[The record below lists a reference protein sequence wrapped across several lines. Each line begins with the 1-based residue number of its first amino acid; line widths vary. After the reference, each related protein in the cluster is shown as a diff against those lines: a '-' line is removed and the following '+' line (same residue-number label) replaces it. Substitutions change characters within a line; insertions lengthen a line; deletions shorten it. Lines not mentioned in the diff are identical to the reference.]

1 MSLITDNY
9 KKIILGLI
17 FLIITIN
24 FFGQSHVPINDE
36 YHSLIS
42 YSMLDTL
49 FYRDTTNNHF
59 INNFFAIILNN
70 IYYLDIKILR
80 FFSILLVFA
89 SFIILFK
96 IFKTEEAVLL
106 SFVIFLSSSNFFI
119 FSFLFRGWPYFIL
132 LFALIFYL
140 INDFEENDKNINK
153 NFKIIFIICSIL
165 TFSAPSNVYLT
176 APITLYMF
184 VFYFKKFKKIPINF
198 AVFYLALPFLMLFIL
213 LMLVNGIYEM
223 RGELGINYESYETSN
238 KILLIF
244 SVIAKN
250 IFSIL
255 DNGFNIFFS
264 NYNQPS
270 KEASE
275 LINDLFI
282 QDKILFTIYF
292 ILILNL
298 LFIFLK
304 KKKIGKYESI
314 LIIHLL
320 LVFALSKY
328 NTIRLFV
335 PFYVLYFLTLDNIF
349 VNLKLK
355 KSKLDFLKFLVLI
368 IFTFLF
374 SFTQQ
379 FNLDKRITNNY
390 YYSNTKVR
398 DYIDHKKFLD
408 EISNDHLKVCTNQ
421 IVTNDSVKKR
431 MIYYYFLSKCK
442 NRNSIILKYTFF
454 KN

>member
-1 MSLITDNY
+1 MLLITDNY

-36 YHSLIS
+36 YHSLIT

-59 INNFFAIILNN
+59 INNFFAITLNN

-80 FFSILLVFA
+80 FFSILLVFT

-96 IFKTEEAVLL
+96 IFKTEEAALL

-140 INDFEENDKNINK
+140 INNFEENDKNIKK

-176 APITLYMF
+176 APIILHMF

-198 AVFYLALPFLMLFIL
+198 AVFYLALPFLILFFL

-223 RGELGINYESYETSN
+223 RGEFGINYESYETSN

-244 SVIAKN
+244 SLITKN

-255 DNGFNIFFS
+255 ENGFNVFFS

-270 KEASE
+270 KDASE

-298 LFIFLK
+298 LFTFLK

-320 LVFALSKY
+320 LVFVLSKY
-328 NTIRLFV
+328 NTIRLFI
-335 PFYVLYFLTLDNIF
+335 PFYVLYFLALDNIF

-355 KSKLDFLKFLVLI
+355 KNKLNFLKFLVLI

-379 FNLDKRITNNY
+379 FNLDNRITNNY
-390 YYSNTKVR
+390 YYSNIKIR
-398 DYIDHKKFLD
+398 DYIDHKKFLS

-431 MIYYYFLSKCK
+431 MIYYYYLSSCK
-442 NRNSIILKYTFF
+442 NKNTLIGKFTFF
-454 KN
+454 DN